1 MVLLHYH
8 IRLAVTVLSQRPP
21 LRATVTAR
29 QTGNRSGPHITDRS
43 HFLPRSSVPSCA
55 FGDPRNGSRR
65 ALGQPAGLQG
75 SSVKHRNPDAAV
87 TARPAPA
94 ATLQPLPCS
103 RKRPHAPPPPGAP
116 LGQALRALPT
126 DGSGNWR
133 DGSASRAQGLPGFGG
148 CGAPAFSPRAE
159 LPGPGLAAMPAAMSP
174 AAPAAQEALEIAGR
188 IIDRQ
193 IQDDRCYPDLSE
205 LLAVPAPG
213 EENSVG
219 WAAPSGP
226 PRGLRRALTPD
237 RAALAGHAGGP
248 SAGSGGPAPF
258 SGCRP
263 AKALGT
269 AAVGLSLAASLA
281 LGACS
286 GAFGVWVI
294 VVGGGL
300 LRVCRSPAEGVGLGW
315 LLGPVSLQQGK
326 KMALVFHS
334 VLWDVSCRMLVGS
347 LSAQHHH

>member
-1 MVLLHYH
+1 M
-8 IRLAVTVLSQRPP
+8 
-21 LRATVTAR
+21 TAE

-43 HFLPRSSVPSCA
+43 HILPRSSGPSCA
-55 FGDPRNGSRR
+55 FEDPRNGSRR
-65 ALGQPAGLQG
+65 ALGQPAGLQAPRRG
-75 SSVKHRNPDAAV
+75 
-87 TARPAPA
+87 TATPRRPSQPA
-94 ATLQPLPCS
+94 QLRQLPSS
-103 RKRPHAPPPPGAP
+103 RKRPHAPTAP
-116 LGQALRALPT
+116 RRSSRTGLRAPPA

-159 LPGPGLAAMPAAMSP
+159 LPGPGLAAMPAAMNP

-219 WAAPSGP
+219 WAAPSAS

-248 SAGSGGPAPF
+248 SASSGGPSPF

-263 AKALGT
+263 GKALGT
-269 AAVGLSLAASLA
+269 AAVGLSLTASLA

-286 GAFGVWVI
+286 GAFGVWVG
-294 VVGGGL
+294 VAPCL
-300 LRVCRSPAEGVGLGW
+300 QKPRRRSGLGLAPW
-315 LLGPVSLQQGK
+315 PHLPPAGGENGPCLPFSP
-326 KMALVFHS
+326 
-334 VLWDVSCRMLVGS
+334 CRMLHS
-347 LSAQHHH
+347 LAECS